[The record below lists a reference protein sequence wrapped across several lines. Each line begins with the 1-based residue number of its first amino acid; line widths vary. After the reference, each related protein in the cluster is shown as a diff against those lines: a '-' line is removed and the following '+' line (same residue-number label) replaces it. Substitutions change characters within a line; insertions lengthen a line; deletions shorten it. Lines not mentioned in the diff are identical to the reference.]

1 MLKRSEVRFTRIFRS
16 CWKNEEK
23 LQRELL
29 NGENESLIQLLTD
42 KTLSTN
48 PVLRPLTENYAA
60 VAAEKP
66 NPTILLKAWELLEVK
81 PEDALHIGDDRGNDL
96 WSARDAGCDAS
107 LWGSYVNSSKEC
119 VPTWAVAEVTVYGT
133 CVTSN
138 KPHAITSF
146 PQPFDKSESV
156 PKMIKLKA
164 KDYHPVQSQNMD
176 LATNRYVRYEV
187 CNVENA
193 ISSAIGTVSDKEDDN
208 MSRTKNPLK
217 SHVNQGHSTLMLCLI
232 SFVKYCHRRR

>member
-1 MLKRSEVRFTRIFRS
+1 MLICSFYDYFYPVTCGKTNNRSKGRCHKEPSGFEGPWKTNPLVFDNS
-16 CWKNEEK
+16 CFK
-23 LQRELL
+23 ELL

-107 LWGSYVNSSKEC
+107 LWGSYVNSSKE
-119 VPTWAVAEVTVYGT
+119 
-133 CVTSN
+133 
-138 KPHAITSF
+138 AITSF

-176 LATNRYVRYEV
+176 LATNR
-187 CNVENA
+187 
-193 ISSAIGTVSDKEDDN
+193 
-208 MSRTKNPLK
+208 K